1 MEGSTNGNITINRTA
16 KVFQKNVEQVAQDAM
31 LISEKEYVLSLSL
44 IQMMKL

>member
-1 MEGSTNGNITINRTA
+1 METLPLIEPQ
-16 KVFQKNVEQVAQDAM
+16 KYFKKNVEQVAQDAM